1 MQSTLNQSPRL
12 LASVQRVSSSSLSSG
27 PSVPLLSLKYSSSST
42 SSYSTSSVARP
53 TLAASRLS
61 VAPRSP
67 VVTTTTLFQQV
78 SSTSNTTTAI
88 AAALRLPLL
97 RRAFSTQVPSQD
109 QKYATSP
116 ATTTTPV
123 ANDTIES
130 LLSKSLH
137 DQGSEAAKKEKKA
150 EPGPLDGIRV
160 LDLTRV
166 LAGPYCTQLL
176 GDLGAEVIKV
186 ENPKGGDDTRAWG
199 PPFAAN
205 PDGSETESAYF
216 LSVNRNKKSITVNIR
231 SEAGKQLIRDL
242 VKKCDILVENYVPG
256 KLAGMGLGYED
267 LSALNPGLIYAS
279 ITGYG
284 QTGPYASRPGY
295 DVMIEA
301 EAGLMYITGEEQGPP
316 VKVGV
321 AVTDLTTGLYAHG
334 GILAALLARHRT
346 GRGQHVD
353 CSLLESQVATLA
365 NIGSSYL
372 IAGKEAKRMGTA
384 HPSIVPY
391 QVLKTRDSHIMIG
404 AGNDGQFRTLC
415 KVLQLDSLSDN
426 PLYKTNRDRVQN
438 RDELIRILTNRLQTE
453 KNTFWLKA
461 LEGKGVPFAPI
472 HNIGQTF
479 SHPQVLARGMVHE
492 VEHVKAGKIKLIG
505 MPVKYSDTKPTIR
518 AAPPLL
524 GEHTEQVLSSVLGY
538 EDDKIRDLKVSHS
551 I

>member
-1 MQSTLNQSPRL
+1 MQ
-12 LASVQRVSSSSLSSG
+12 VSSSSSSVLSSG
-27 PSVPLLSLKYSSSST
+27 RSLSLRGFKHSSLP
-42 SSYSTSSVARP
+42 SYSTSSVTQS
-53 TLAASRLS
+53 TLTASRATQASRLPPPT
-61 VAPRSP
+61 A
-67 VVTTTTLFQQV
+67 TTTVALPQV
-78 SSTSNTTTAI
+78 SSASIST
-88 AAALRLPLL
+88 AAAVVARFPLL
-97 RRAFSTQVPSQD
+97 RRAFSTQIPSLD
-109 QKYATSP
+109 QKHEHK
-116 ATTTTPV
+116 
-123 ANDTIES
+123 ANTNETIES
-130 LLSKSLH
+130 MLSKSLH
-137 DQGSEAAKKEKKA
+137 DQDSQAAKKEA

-301 EAGLMYITGEEQGPP
+301 EAGLMYITGEERGPP

-353 CSLLESQVATLA
+353 CSLLESQVATLT

-461 LEGKGVPFAPI
+461 LEGQGVPFAPI

-518 AAPPLL
+518 TAPPLL

-538 EDDKIRDLKVSHS
+538 EDDKIRDLKDIHS

>member
-1 MQSTLNQSPRL
+1 MQSALNQSPRL
-12 LASVQRVSSSSLSSG
+12 LVSSVQRGSSSSSLLPSSRSFSARG
-27 PSVPLLSLKYSSSST
+27 FKSHSSRHSASPSVAVS
-42 SSYSTSSVARP
+42 
-53 TLAASRLS
+53 ASATTRLS
-61 VAPRSP
+61 PH
-67 VVTTTTLFQQV
+67 TTTTTTSAGAARLLF
-78 SSTSNTTTAI
+78 TRTI
-88 AAALRLPLL
+88 
-97 RRAFSTQVPSQD
+97 STQVPNVDWKQHD
-109 QKYATSP
+109 LK
-116 ATTTTPV
+116 ATTV
-123 ANDTIES
+123 NSNETIES

-137 DQGSEAAKKEKKA
+137 DQDTDAIKENK

-160 LDLTRV
+160 LDMTRV

-199 PPFAAN
+199 PPFATN

-216 LSVNRNKKSITVNIR
+216 LSVNRNKKSITVNFQ
-231 SEAGKQLIRDL
+231 SEGGKQLIHDL

-256 KLAGMGLGYED
+256 KLKSMGLGYEE
-267 LSALNPGLIYAS
+267 LSALNPKLIYAS

-301 EAGLMYITGEEQGPP
+301 EAGLMYITGEERGPP

-391 QVLKTRDSHIMIG
+391 QVLQTRDSHIMIG

-415 KVLQLDSLSDN
+415 KVLQLDSLATN

-438 RDELIRILTNRLQTE
+438 REELIRILTNRLQTE

-518 AAPPLL
+518 SAPPLL
-524 GEHTEQVLSSVLGY
+524 GEHTEEVLSSVLGY
-538 EDDKIRDLKVSHS
+538 EDGKIQDLKVNHS

>member
-1 MQSTLNQSPRL
+1 MQSALNQSPRL
-12 LASVQRVSSSSLSSG
+12 LASVQRVS
-27 PSVPLLSLKYSSSST
+27 Y
-42 SSYSTSSVARP
+42 SSYSTSSVTRSVS
-53 TLAASRLS
+53 TTSRTTP
-61 VAPRSP
+61 APRLPLCSAATNTT
-67 VVTTTTLFQQV
+67 TTTTLLQRV
-78 SSTSNTTTAI
+78 SYSVPSTTTP
-88 AAALRLPLL
+88 RLPLL
-97 RRAFSTQVPSQD
+97 RRAFLTQVPSLD
-109 QKYATSP
+109 QKQATPS
-116 ATTTTPV
+116 TTPV
-123 ANDTIES
+123 ANETIES
-130 LLSKSLH
+130 LFSKSLH
-137 DQGSEAAKKEKKA
+137 DQDSDLQARKKNEKKA

-166 LAGPYCTQLL
+166 L
-176 GDLGAEVIKV
+176 VIKV

-199 PPFAAN
+199 PPFAEN

-231 SEAGKQLIRDL
+231 SEAGKQLIQDL

-256 KLAGMGLGYED
+256 KLAGMGLGYKD

-301 EAGLMYITGEEQGPP
+301 EAGLMYITGEERGPP

-391 QVLKTRDSHIMIG
+391 QVLQTRDSHIMIG

-438 RDELIRILTNRLQTE
+438 RDDLIRILTNRLQTE

-518 AAPPLL
+518 TAPPLL
-524 GEHTEQVLSSVLGY
+524 GEHTEQVLSSMLGY
-538 EDDKIRDLKVSHS
+538 GDDKIRDLKVTCA

>member
-1 MQSTLNQSPRL
+1 MQSALNQSPRL
-12 LASVQRVSSSSLSSG
+12 LVSVQRATSSSSSG
-27 PSVPLLSLKYSSSST
+27 HGLALRGLKYSASSSPT
-42 SSYSTSSVARP
+42 LSASTSASVS
-53 TLAASRLS
+53 SRTTAVIPRL
-61 VAPRSP
+61 PRS
-67 VVTTTTLFQQV
+67 TSYQV
-78 SSTSNTTTAI
+78 SAPPHSS
-88 AAALRLPLL
+88 
-97 RRAFSTQVPSQD
+97 
-109 QKYATSP
+109 
-116 ATTTTPV
+116 ATTIGRQE
-123 ANDTIES
+123 TIES

-137 DQGSEAAKKEKKA
+137 DHDAEADTKKKRA

-176 GDLGAEVIKV
+176 GDLGADVIKV
-186 ENPKGGDDTRAWG
+186 ENPDGGDDTRAWG

-231 SEAGKQLIRDL
+231 SKAGKDLIRDL
-242 VKKCDILVENYVPG
+242 VKKCDIFVENYVPG

-267 LSALNPGLIYAS
+267 LSALNPRLIYAS

-301 EAGLMYITGEEQGPP
+301 EAGLMYITGEEHGPP

-415 KVLQLDSLSDN
+415 KVLQLDSLADN
-426 PLYKTNRDRVQN
+426 ALYKTNRDRVQN

-453 KNTFWLKA
+453 KNSFWLKA
-461 LEGKGVPFAPI
+461 LEGRGVPFAPI

-479 SHPQVLARGMVHE
+479 AHPQVLARGMVHE
-492 VEHVKAGKIKLIG
+492 VEHVKAGRIKLIG

-518 AAPPLL
+518 TAPPLL
-524 GEHTEQVLSSVLGY
+524 GEHTEQVLSAVLGY
-538 EDDKIRDLKVSHS
+538 EEDKIRDLKVTQS

>member
-1 MQSTLNQSPRL
+1 MQSFRNQSRRL
-12 LASVQRVSSSSLSSG
+12 S
-27 PSVPLLSLKYSSSST
+27 
-42 SSYSTSSVARP
+42 
-53 TLAASRLS
+53 TLAASVTPKSLT
-61 VAPRSP
+61 PRSRGS
-67 VVTTTTLFQQV
+67 LL
-78 SSTSNTTTAI
+78 SS
-88 AAALRLPLL
+88 AALSRQGKTFTPTATETLSI
-97 RRAFSTQVPSQD
+97 RAFSTQVPGG
-109 QKYATSP
+109 
-116 ATTTTPV
+116 
-123 ANDTIES
+123 
-130 LLSKSLH
+130 LSKDLERDTDDKVETTAPTATES
-137 DQGSEAAKKEKKA
+137 A
-150 EPGPLDGIRV
+150 EPGPLHGIRV

-176 GDLGAEVIKV
+176 GDLGAEVIKI

-199 PPFAAN
+199 PPFAIN
-205 PDGSETESAYF
+205 VVDKDEEDPVHESAYF

-231 SEAGKQLIRDL
+231 SEQGKQLIHDM
-242 VKKCDILVENYVPG
+242 VKKVDVLVENYVPG
-256 KLAGMGLGYED
+256 KLAEMGLGYEE
-267 LSALNPGLIYAS
+267 LSAINPRLVYAS

-301 EAGLMYITGEEQGPP
+301 EAGLMYITGEEHGPP

-334 GILAALLARHRT
+334 GILAALFARNRT

-391 QVLKTRDSHIMIG
+391 QVLETRDSHIMIG

-415 KVLQLDSLSDN
+415 KVMQLDSLSEN
-426 PLYKTNRDRVQN
+426 PKFKTNRERVAN
-438 RDELIRILTNRLQTE
+438 RDELIRILTNRLKSE
-453 KNTFWLKA
+453 NNTFWLKS

-472 HNIGQTF
+472 NNIAQTF
-479 SHPQVLARGMVHE
+479 AHPQVLARGMIHE
-492 VEHVKAGKIKLIG
+492 IEHPKAGKIKLCG
-505 MPVKYSDTKPTIR
+505 TPVKYSHTKPSIR
-518 AAPPLL
+518 TPPPLL
-524 GEHTEQVLSSVLGY
+524 GQHTDEVLKDVLGY
-538 EDDKIRDLKVSHS
+538 DGDKIQNLKDTKS

>member
-1 MQSTLNQSPRL
+1 MQSALNQSPRL

-27 PSVPLLSLKYSSSST
+27 RTLPQRSPKYSSST
-42 SSYSTSSVARP
+42 LSYSTFSVAQS
-53 TLAASRLS
+53 TLAASRTAA
-61 VAPRSP
+61 APRSP
-67 VVTTTTLFQQV
+67 LVTTTTATTTTTLLQKV
-78 SSTSNTTTAI
+78 SSTSSTTTA
-88 AAALRLPLL
+88 AAVLRLPLA

-109 QKYATSP
+109 QKHATSS
-116 ATTTTPV
+116 TTTSTPV
-123 ANDTIES
+123 VNDTIES
-130 LLSKSLH
+130 LLSNSLH
-137 DQGSEAAKKEKKA
+137 DQDSKAAKKKKA

-160 LDLTRV
+160 LDLTRI
-166 LAGPYCTQLL
+166 L
-176 GDLGAEVIKV
+176 GMSFAAEVIKV

-205 PDGSETESAYF
+205 LDGSETESAYF

-284 QTGPYASRPGY
+284 QTGPFASRPGY

-301 EAGLMYITGEEQGPP
+301 EAGLMYITGEERGPP

-346 GRGQHVD
+346 GRGQHID

-391 QVLKTRDSHIMIG
+391 QVLQTRDSHIMIG

-472 HNIGQTF
+472 NNIGQTF

-518 AAPPLL
+518 TAPPLL
-524 GEHTEQVLSSVLGY
+524 GEHTDQVLSSVLGY
-538 EDDKIRDLKVSHS
+538 KDDKIRDLKNSHS

>member
-1 MQSTLNQSPRL
+1 MQSALNQSPRL
-12 LASVQRVSSSSLSSG
+12 LASVQRVSSPSLSSG
-27 PSVPLLSLKYSSSST
+27 RNLPLRSPKYSSST
-42 SSYSTSSVARP
+42 LSYSTFSVARS
-53 TLAASRLS
+53 TLAASRTS
-61 VAPRSP
+61 AAPRSP
-67 VVTTTTLFQQV
+67 LVTTTTATTTTTLLQQV
-78 SSTSNTTTAI
+78 FSTSSTTTV
-88 AAALRLPLL
+88 AAVPRLPLA

-109 QKYATSP
+109 QKHATSS
-116 ATTTTPV
+116 TTTT
-123 ANDTIES
+123 
-130 LLSKSLH
+130 
-137 DQGSEAAKKEKKA
+137 
-150 EPGPLDGIRV
+150 
-160 LDLTRV
+160 
-166 LAGPYCTQLL
+166 GPYCTQLL

-205 PDGSETESAYF
+205 LDGSETESAYF

-231 SEAGKQLIRDL
+231 SEAGKQLIQDL

-256 KLAGMGLGYED
+256 KLARMGLGYED

-284 QTGPYASRPGY
+284 QTGPFASRPGY

-301 EAGLMYITGEEQGPP
+301 EAGLMYITGEERGPP

-334 GILAALLARHRT
+334 GIMAALLARHRT

-391 QVLKTRDSHIMIG
+391 QVLQTRDSHIMIG

-472 HNIGQTF
+472 NNIGQTF

-518 AAPPLL
+518 TAPPLL
-524 GEHTEQVLSSVLGY
+524 GEHTDQVLSSVLGY
-538 EDDKIRDLKVSHS
+538 KDDKIRNLKTSHS